1 MSPHFDDLHPAVG
14 PGAPAVPP
22 APPHSLRGPERTR
35 EPALTGLDNEAGAYD
50 EEAYPI
56 PRENLHVRERPPVRD
71 AADAGAE
78 VAP

>member
-1 MSPHFDDLHPAVG
+1 MSPHFRDLHPPVG

-22 APPHSLRGPERTR
+22 ARPHGLRGPERTP
-35 EPALTGLDNEAGAYD
+35 EPAMTGLDNAVWSYG

-56 PRENLHVRERPPVRD
+56 PRHHLHVRERPPVRD

-78 VAP
+78 VAL

>member
-1 MSPHFDDLHPAVG
+1 MSPHVDDLHPPVG

-22 APPHSLRGPERTR
+22 APQHSLRGPERTP
-35 EPALTGLDNEAGAYD
+35 EPAMTGLDNEVWSYG

-56 PRENLHVRERPPVRD
+56 PRDHLHVRERPPVRD

-78 VAP
+78 VAL

>member
-1 MSPHFDDLHPAVG
+1 MSPHFDDLHPPVG

-22 APPHSLRGPERTR
+22 APPHSLRGPERTP
-35 EPALTGLDNEAGAYD
+35 EPAMTGLDNEVGSYG

-56 PRENLHVRERPPVRD
+56 PHENLHVRERPPVRD

-78 VAP
+78 VAL